1 MDWKHYQTVDP
12 LQKEPQ
18 VGRGLFGIRVLILH
32 FKFQFSK
39 SVKSSTFHIFLNLT
53 YPLRKNLSFPKHLKI
68 TQKCTQNCQ
77 IVDNVISI
85 GIWRRLKRDRDIG
98 RKAVLSD
105 VKTAF
110 TFTPALNPRIFMPR
124 QNGSRPRTGNLG
136 RVKAV
141 TSNLERT
148 LRLSQSGLLLCR
160 SVEAIF
166 RAQGFRWDSTVDKF
180 LFLVTMSSTSSDSE
194 MTFDSED
201 SEIYYIALEDT
212 RHEVG
217 FKTMTTKLIYWLV
230 FCWPPSRPAS
240 GQLRMYSQIQGGG
253 CWQRIRANFEGQTRR
268 LCGTICGSLRVLI
281 K

>member
-18 VGRGLFGIRVLILH
+18 VGRGLFGIRVLVLH

-68 TQKCTQNCQ
+68 TQKFTQNCQ

-110 TFTPALNPRIFMPR
+110 TFTPALREPESR
-124 QNGSRPRTGNLG
+124 GSVLTSVPTHPGRFERFCYKLSSKVLDPNNL
-136 RVKAV
+136 K
-141 TSNLERT
+141 
-148 LRLSQSGLLLCR
+148 
-160 SVEAIF
+160 SVVWIK
-166 RAQGFRWDSTVDKF
+166 V
-180 LFLVTMSSTSSDSE
+180 
-194 MTFDSED
+194 
-201 SEIYYIALEDT
+201 I
-212 RHEVG
+212 H
-217 FKTMTTKLIYWLV
+217 
-230 FCWPPSRPAS
+230 
-240 GQLRMYSQIQGGG
+240 
-253 CWQRIRANFEGQTRR
+253 
-268 LCGTICGSLRVLI
+268 GSP
-281 K
+281 

>member
-68 TQKCTQNCQ
+68 TQKFTQNCQ
-77 IVDNVISI
+77 IVDNVIRI

-110 TFTPALNPRIFMPR
+110 TFIPALTGPKSYCEIKV
-124 QNGSRPRTGNLG
+124 SRKVGVVL
-136 RVKAV
+136 
-141 TSNLERT
+141 TSNEVHFVSLADNFT
-148 LRLSQSGLLLCR
+148 AQSSKHLKLP
-160 SVEAIF
+160 
-166 RAQGFRWDSTVDKF
+166 F
-180 LFLVTMSSTSSDSE
+180 LIE
-194 MTFDSED
+194 N
-201 SEIYYIALEDT
+201 
-212 RHEVG
+212 
-217 FKTMTTKLIYWLV
+217 KT
-230 FCWPPSRPAS
+230 A
-240 GQLRMYSQIQGGG
+240 
-253 CWQRIRANFEGQTRR
+253 
-268 LCGTICGSLRVLI
+268 
-281 K
+281 